1 MGAATA
7 FGRIPSLC
15 SLKAVQRRRRAGGPV
30 LPDLVL
36 GHLPLWLV
44 THRDLRHVPRVR
56 AALDHLA
63 EALGRYVKA
72 A

>member
-1 MGAATA
+1 M
-7 FGRIPSLC
+7 
-15 SLKAVQRRRRAGGPV
+15 

-36 GHLPLWLV
+36 GRLPLWLV

>member
-1 MGAATA
+1 M
-7 FGRIPSLC
+7 
-15 SLKAVQRRRRAGGPV
+15 
-30 LPDLVL
+30 LPDLVV
-36 GHLPLWLV
+36 GPLPLWLV